1 MKKISVILLC
11 GLFSLINNV
20 KAQTYG
26 CLVTDGGN
34 QRLYTL
40 AKTTSPTVYTAN
52 CGGVTQSNLSGYE
65 GSPVTIG
72 ANCSWTP
79 GVVDVQPHTCY
90 IPSGGY
96 CGKLGTYVL
105 ACSLDDY
112 SWLLIIASGFLV
124 WYVLRLDSRKLVL
137 LNKHLNFR

>member
-1 MKKISVILLC
+1 MLAILLC
-11 GLFSLINNV
+11 GLLLLVSNL

-34 QRLYTL
+34 RRLYTMPE
-40 AKTTSPTVYTAN
+40 SPSSTYTAN
-52 CGGVTQSNLSGYE
+52 CGGVSQSNLTGYT
-65 GSPVTIG
+65 GSPVTID
-72 ANCSWTP
+72 AACSWTP

-105 ACSLDDY
+105 ACPIDDY
-112 SWLLIIASGFLV
+112 IGLILCIAGFLG
-124 WYVLRLDSRKLVL
+124 WYILRRKRIETVL
-137 LNKHLNFR
+137 LK

>member
-1 MKKISVILLC
+1 MKKMSITLLC
-11 GLFSLINNV
+11 GLFFIINNV

-34 QRLYTL
+34 RRLYTVPE
-40 AKTTSPTVYTAN
+40 SPASTYTAN
-52 CGGVTQSNLSGYE
+52 CGGVSQSNLSGYT
-65 GSPVTIG
+65 GSPVTID
-72 ANCSWTP
+72 AACSWTP

-112 SWLLIIASGFLV
+112 VGLIVLVAGFLA
-124 WYVLRLDSRKLVL
+124 WYILRSDTRKSVFLKKIV
-137 LNKHLNFR
+137 

>member
-1 MKKISVILLC
+1 MKKILAVLLC
-11 GLFSLINNV
+11 GLFLLIHNAN
-20 KAQTYG
+20 AQTYG

-34 QRLYTL
+34 QRLYTV
-40 AKTTSPTVYTAN
+40 AKTSSPTVYTAN
-52 CGGVTQSNLSGYE
+52 CGGVNQSNLSGYE
-65 GSPVTIG
+65 GSPVTID

-105 ACSLDDY
+105 ACSLDGY
-112 SWLLIIASGFLV
+112 AGLIVVIAALFV
-124 WYVLRLDSRKLVL
+124 WYRSRLDTLKLIA
-137 LNKHLNFR
+137 

>member
-1 MKKISVILLC
+1 MKKVLAILLC
-11 GLFSLINNV
+11 GLLLLIGNL

-34 QRLYTL
+34 QRLYTV
-40 AKTTSPTVYTAN
+40 AKTSSPTVYTAN
-52 CGGVTQSNLSGYE
+52 CGGVNQSNLSGYE
-65 GSPVTIG
+65 GSPVSID

-105 ACSLDDY
+105 ACSLDDHVG
-112 SWLLIIASGFLV
+112 LILFAAGFFAL
-124 WYVLRLDSRKLVL
+124 YILRLKSTR
-137 LNKHLNFR
+137 FIG